1 MKRVITAI
9 VLLILVVAAC
19 FGSYRYISNA
29 TSAVRG
35 ALAVTQ
41 QCVEAGDFAAARAE
55 MERSYA
61 LWREHYNRLST
72 LVRHNEIDD
81 TERLFQRARQALDN
95 GDAGESLLQL
105 RDLRALL
112 AHLPEM
118 ERPVYSNLI

>member
-9 VLLILVVAAC
+9 ILLILVVAAC
-19 FGSYRYISNA
+19 FGSYRYITNA
-29 TSAVRG
+29 TTAVRD

-41 QCVEAGDFAAARAE
+41 RSVESGDFAAARDD

-61 LWREHYNRLST
+61 LWRKHYNRLST

-95 GDAGESLLQL
+95 GDTDESLLQL

>member
-1 MKRVITAI
+1 MKRVITAVI
-9 VLLILVVAAC
+9 LLLLVVAAC
-19 FGSYRYISNA
+19 FGSYRYITNS
-29 TSAVRG
+29 TTAVRD
-35 ALAVTQ
+35 ALTVTQ
-41 QCVEAGDFAAARAE
+41 QSVEAGDFTAARAD

-95 GDAGESLLQL
+95 HDANESLLQL
-105 RDLRALL
+105 RDLCALL

-118 ERPVYSNLI
+118 ERPIYSNLI

>member
-1 MKRVITAI
+1 MILLGDITGEAPNLDA
-9 VLLILVVAAC
+9 LLKEY
-19 FGSYRYISNA
+19 GMQRTEGYIA
-29 TSAVRG
+29 
-35 ALAVTQ
+35 
-41 QCVEAGDFAAARAE
+41 D

-95 GDAGESLLQL
+95 HDANESLLQL

-118 ERPVYSNLI
+118 ERPIYSNLI

>member
-1 MKRVITAI
+1 MKRVITAV
-9 VLLILVVAAC
+9 VLLVLVVAAC
-19 FGSYRYISNA
+19 FGSYRYITNA
-29 TSAVRG
+29 TTVVRD

-41 QCVEAGDFAAARAE
+41 QSVESGDFSAARVD

-61 LWREHYNRLST
+61 LWRKHYNRLST

-95 GDAGESLLQL
+95 SDADESLLQL

>member
-1 MKRVITAI
+1 MKRVITAV
-9 VLLILVVAAC
+9 VLLLVVVAAC
-19 FGSYRYISNA
+19 FGSYRYITNA
-29 TSAVRG
+29 TNAVRG
-35 ALAVTQ
+35 ALAITRQ
-41 QCVEAGDFAAARAE
+41 SVEAGDFTAARAD

-61 LWREHYNRLST
+61 LWREHYGRLST

-95 GDAGESLLQL
+95 GDADESLLQL

-118 ERPVYSNLI
+118 ERPVLSNLI